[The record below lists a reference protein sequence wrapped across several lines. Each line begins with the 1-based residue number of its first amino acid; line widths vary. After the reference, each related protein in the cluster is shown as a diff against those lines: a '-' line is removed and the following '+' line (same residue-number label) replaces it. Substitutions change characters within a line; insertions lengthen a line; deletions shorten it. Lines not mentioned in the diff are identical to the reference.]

1 MAKQIILSAGL
12 LTSIFL
18 LSFSLDMSGVGWV
31 SNLIALMVVMGGTLS
46 VALMVYPWKKL
57 IWTARMVKKAFRP
70 LDKADGTIQAIVHLA
85 RTYRQGWDIRHLER
99 QGQNLPTGLLKTG
112 IELIAYQWDREKMK
126 EVLGQEAASIQGQY
140 ENARMVIR
148 HLSQIALF
156 LGFIGTVVN
165 LIRFLGLSRDL
176 QELAGYAAVA
186 FLSFFYGVLLGRLG
200 LIPLAD
206 RLKEYMADEK
216 FRLELIQEG
225 ILGIQDREHPRA
237 IRFKLETYLAA
248 RNASGTISQTPEIEV
263 IRPAEMALENKR
275 IGSILVN

>member
-99 QGQNLPTGLLKTG
+99 QGQNLPTGL
-112 IELIAYQWDREKMK
+112 
-126 EVLGQEAASIQGQY
+126 
-140 ENARMVIR
+140 
-148 HLSQIALF
+148 
-156 LGFIGTVVN
+156 
-165 LIRFLGLSRDL
+165 
-176 QELAGYAAVA
+176 
-186 FLSFFYGVLLGRLG
+186 
-200 LIPLAD
+200 
-206 RLKEYMADEK
+206 
-216 FRLELIQEG
+216 
-225 ILGIQDREHPRA
+225 
-237 IRFKLETYLAA
+237 
-248 RNASGTISQTPEIEV
+248 
-263 IRPAEMALENKR
+263 
-275 IGSILVN
+275 

>member
-99 QGQNLPTGLLKTG
+99 QGQNLPPGLLKTG
-112 IELIAYQWDREKMK
+112 IELIAYQWDRGKMK
-126 EVLGQEAASIQGQY
+126 EFLGQEAASVQGQ
-140 ENARMVIR
+140 
-148 HLSQIALF
+148 
-156 LGFIGTVVN
+156 
-165 LIRFLGLSRDL
+165 
-176 QELAGYAAVA
+176 
-186 FLSFFYGVLLGRLG
+186 
-200 LIPLAD
+200 
-206 RLKEYMADEK
+206 
-216 FRLELIQEG
+216 
-225 ILGIQDREHPRA
+225 
-237 IRFKLETYLAA
+237 
-248 RNASGTISQTPEIEV
+248 
-263 IRPAEMALENKR
+263 
-275 IGSILVN
+275 

>member
-1 MAKQIILSAGL
+1 MAGQIILSAVL
-12 LTSIFL
+12 LASIFL
-18 LSFSLDMSGVGWV
+18 LSFSLEMSGVGFV
-31 SNLIALMVVMGGTLS
+31 SNLIALMVVLGGTLS
-46 VALMVYPWKKL
+46 VALMIYPWRKL
-57 IWTARMVKKAFRP
+57 IWTARMVRKAFRP

-85 RTYRQGWDIRHLER
+85 RNYRQGWDIRHLER
-99 QGQNLPTGLLKTG
+99 QGQNLPPGFLKTG
-112 IELIAYQWDREKMK
+112 VELIAYQCDREKMK

-140 ENARMVIR
+140 ENAGIVIR
-148 HLSQIALF
+148 HLSQIALS

-165 LIRFLGLSRDL
+165 LIRFLGLCRDL
-176 QELAGYAAVA
+176 QELAGYSAVA

-200 LIPLAD
+200 FVPLAD

-216 FRLELIQEG
+216 FRLDLIQEG

-248 RNASGTISQTPEIEV
+248 RGATESTPQTREIEA
-263 IRPAEMALENKR
+263 IRPAEVALESKR

>member
-1 MAKQIILSAGL
+1 MARQIILSAIL
-12 LTSIFL
+12 LTSIFF
-18 LSFSLDMSGVGWV
+18 LSFSLEMSGVGFV
-31 SNLIALMVVMGGTLS
+31 SNLIALMVVLGGTLS
-46 VALMVYPWKKL
+46 VALMIYPERKL
-57 IWTARMVKKAFRP
+57 IWTARMVRKAFRP

-99 QGQNLPTGLLKTG
+99 QAKNLPPGLLKTG
-112 IELIAYQWDREKMK
+112 VELIAYQCDRDKMK

-140 ENARMVIR
+140 ENAGKVIR
-148 HLSQIALF
+148 NLSRIALS
-156 LGFIGTVVN
+156 LGLIGTVVN
-165 LIRFLGLSRDL
+165 LIRFLGLCRDL
-176 QELAGYAAVA
+176 QELAAYSAVA

-200 LIPLAD
+200 FSPLAD

-225 ILGIQDREHPRA
+225 ILGIQDREHPRT

-248 RNASGTISQTPEIEV
+248 RGATESNPQAPEIKA
-263 IRPAEMALENKR
+263 IHPAEVALESKR